1 MGWVLTQVALQRVL
15 ERGIRELRVDLSSFN
30 EIFDFYLSPQMQRAY
45 GQVYVDKI
53 RAWFESTKIP
63 VVQAWA
69 FNPTRIPCISLH
81 LAQEQEDE
89 SKAAVGDFLENDDEQ
104 QQDIGTAVFSVMVD
118 LGIHC
123 SKQGDQVLW
132 LYYIVSYIL
141 FKQKMYAEGLG
152 LKLHTFSASDYNKDM
167 RYAADQIWNRWIRFR
182 CVTENFWKAAPY
194 DGPFDLDSDIDFE
207 PKEGSEESR
216 VNFKDL

>member
-1 MGWVLTQVALQRVL
+1 MDRL
-15 ERGIRELRVDLSSFN
+15 
-30 EIFDFYLSPQMQRAY
+30 Y
-45 GQVYVDKI
+45 GQAYINKI
-53 RAWFESTKIP
+53 RAWFDQTKLP

-69 FNPTRIPCISLH
+69 FNPQRIPCISLH

-89 SKAAVGDFLENDDEQ
+89 SKAAINDFLEQDEEEE
-104 QQDIGTAVFSVMVD
+104 QDTGTAVFSVMVD
-118 LGIHC
+118 VGIHC

-141 FKQKMYAEGLG
+141 FKQKLFAESLG

-182 CVTENFWKAAPY
+182 CVTENFWKAVPYTGPY
-194 DGPFDLDSDIDFE
+194 DIDSDMDFE
-207 PKEGSEESR
+207 PAGAGEESR
-216 VNFKDL
+216 VCEKEL